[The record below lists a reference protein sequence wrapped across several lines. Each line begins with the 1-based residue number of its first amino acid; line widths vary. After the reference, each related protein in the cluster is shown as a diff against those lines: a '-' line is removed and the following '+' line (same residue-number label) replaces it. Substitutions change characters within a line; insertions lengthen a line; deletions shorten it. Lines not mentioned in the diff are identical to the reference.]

1 MKRTTVDGT
10 PDPGPF
16 RVTLEAEHPI
26 EIVTEFPKL
35 RFCARIEGQEHT
47 STFPDQGDE
56 WWVAHW
62 RDFIAV
68 VAKATG
74 RTLHGVEGEDQWWVL
89 DVPLSGFK
97 DYLHRD
103 QPRFSIKLLKEM
115 PAGWDSI
122 EKYLHWHCDN
132 DGWRNGMGYYP
143 EVGADSRGWESIH
156 GISADPAFD
165 LYSSVGF
172 ALENAKKDGFKP
184 KGKWVGRI
192 ITGPLNGQF
201 RMELKIPTG
210 FKYPEIP
217 KIEWD

>member
-1 MKRTTVDGT
+1 MKRSTIDGT

-16 RVTLEAEHPI
+16 KVTLEAEHPI

-89 DVPLSGFK
+89 DVPLSKFK
-97 DYLHRD
+97 DCTHRE

-115 PAGWDSI
+115 PEKNISIGIVITTAGEMEWDTI
-122 EKYLHWHCDN
+122 REWEQI
-132 DGWRNGMGYYP
+132 R
-143 EVGADSRGWESIH
+143 EVGNPFTVLVQIPPLTYITVSNSRSKMRRKMGLSQKAS
-156 GISADPAFD
+156 G
-165 LYSSVGF
+165 
-172 ALENAKKDGFKP
+172 LEGLLR
-184 KGKWVGRI
+184 GR
-192 ITGPLNGQF
+192 
-201 RMELKIPTG
+201 
-210 FKYPEIP
+210 
-217 KIEWD
+217 